1 MPRPYLRTGC
11 RDVRVRMDSLER
23 SMKPLSF
30 CFILLFAVSSVSSAQ
45 TFYGIAGGLNY
56 AGALPDANP
65 LPDEHYTR
73 GFALQASVGRQF
85 GDQFGVRLD
94 AFVNHFAVQES
105 SIKLYMCPAGVLCP
119 RSQNT
124 VFTDPV
130 GVTGLRASGLFNV
143 DPPGAGLRMYLIAGA
158 GAYYFY
164 QHPSIEGAV
173 RPGFSAGAGFNVRVF
188 QRSRLF
194 VEGVYNRILG
204 APSQPTWL
212 LPLTVGV
219 RF

>member
-1 MPRPYLRTGC
+1 MKTL
-11 RDVRVRMDSLER
+11 SLG
-23 SMKPLSF
+23 
-30 CFILLFAVSSVSSAQ
+30 FILLVVVQPALPAQ

-56 AGALPDANP
+56 AGPAPS
-65 LPDEHYTR
+65 DEHYTR

-85 GDQFGVRLD
+85 GDRFGVRLD

-105 SIKLYMCPAGVLCP
+105 SIKIYMCPAGVLCP

-124 VFTDPV
+124 AFTDRV
-130 GVTGLRASGLFNV
+130 GVTALRASALFKV
-143 DPPGAGLRMYLIAGA
+143 DPPSADLRMYLIAGA
-158 GAYYFY
+158 GGYYFY
-164 QHPSIEGAV
+164 QYPSIEGAV
-173 RPGFSAGAGFNVRVF
+173 RSGLSAGAGFNIKVKGRSQVF
-188 QRSRLF
+188 I
-194 VEGVYNRILG
+194 EGVYEKILG